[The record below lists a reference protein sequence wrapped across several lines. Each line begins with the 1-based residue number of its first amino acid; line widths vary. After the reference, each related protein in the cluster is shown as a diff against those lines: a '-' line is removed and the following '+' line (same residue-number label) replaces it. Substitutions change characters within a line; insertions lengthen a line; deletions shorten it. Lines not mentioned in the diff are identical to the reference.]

1 MLPKHGGSEDAGK
14 RAHLFACLFFL
25 GSFLLSGGTA
35 GAAGFGQNPV
45 MPAYGLFP
53 ADQFVVTNGGCR
65 DCTALPQ
72 ALWYFRNETIAVPKP
87 GVPFAGYEPALPV
100 WEDLAAWAKVNP
112 INGATEFPPLVW
124 LGAPDV
130 VAGAQLAGDGRTIR
144 SGGSEMTLQLA
155 PKLPLNGAWFDSSS
169 VAFFRGRPLKMRGN
183 QQAEGFVARTFW
195 PQDFRI
201 PEAPAHIELVAD
213 PAALRG
219 WVRAQPQGGAQ
230 DPFVVESVWKRGS
243 SAPRTGQ
250 PLLGLMLNG
259 AQGDDDE
266 AHGGH
271 FALMTGRIGAQGGID
286 EWLVNNFYTLD
297 AESEKGII
305 AAPVPVENYLGDLN
319 SGQAWYRPSY
329 LLVATLRDARSAAW
343 LQSALGRVY
352 NQFYRHQFP
361 YQHARANCAG
371 ISVTTVRTLGWQ
383 IPARGAES
391 WPQAIVGLPL
401 VALRERSL
409 SKGKM
414 IFDYLTEDR
423 TRLYPAAA
431 FEEMGADLLRLARGQ
446 AGRPLSEFERV
457 LAEDIEE
464 ILLVRVPQFPSS
476 RAWGDWP
483 VESSAEYTAR
493 VPKNPAEQKIIPV
506 PPRKFPDELRDPRS
520 PAAPWL
526 RSDYAAAAWGLAIV
540 ALFVFI
546 LRRLL
551 A

>member
-1 MLPKHGGSEDAGK
+1 MLNV
-14 RAHLFACLFFL
+14 
-25 GSFLLSGGTA
+25 GTA
-35 GAAGFGQNPV
+35 GAAGFGQNPA
-45 MPAYGLFP
+45 MHAYGLFP
-53 ADQFVVTNGGCR
+53 ANQFVVTSGGCR

-72 ALWYFRNETIAVPKP
+72 ALWYFGAETIAVPKP
-87 GVPFAGYEPALPV
+87 GVPLAGFEPALQV
-100 WEDLAAWAKVNP
+100 REDLAAWAKASA
-112 INGATEFPPLVW
+112 INGASEFPPLIW

-144 SGGSEMTLQLA
+144 SGGSEMVLQLA
-155 PKLPLNGAWFDSSS
+155 PRLPLNSAWFDANS

-201 PEAPAHIELVAD
+201 PDVPASSELAAD
-213 PAALRG
+213 PSAVRG

-230 DPFVVESVWKRGS
+230 GPFVVESVWRRPGN
-243 SAPRTGQ
+243 AGPRAGQ

-271 FALMTGRIGAQGGID
+271 FALMTGRIGVQGGID
-286 EWLVNNFYTLD
+286 DWLVNNFYTLD

-305 AAPVPVENYLGDLN
+305 AAPVPLDNYLGDLN

-329 LLVATLRDARSAAW
+329 LLVATLKDARSAAH

-352 NQFYRHQFP
+352 NQFYRHQFA

-371 ISVTTVRTLGWQ
+371 ISVITARTLGWQ
-383 IPARGAES
+383 VPARGPES
-391 WPQAIVGLPL
+391 WLRGIVALPL
-401 VALRERSL
+401 VALREGSL
-409 SKGKM
+409 SKGRTS
-414 IFDYLTEDR
+414 FDYLTEDQ
-423 TRLYPAAA
+423 TGLYPAAA
-431 FEEMGADLLRLARGQ
+431 FEEMGADLLRLATGQ
-446 AGRPLSEFERV
+446 SGRDLSEFERV
-457 LAEDIEE
+457 LAGEIEE

-483 VESSAEYTAR
+483 VESSVEYHAR
-493 VPKNPAEQKIIPV
+493 VPKNPAERKIIPV
-506 PPRKFPDELRDPRS
+506 PPREFPDELRDPRS
-520 PAAPWL
+520 PPEPWQ
-526 RSDYAAAAWGLAIV
+526 RSDYAVAAWALAIV
-540 ALFVFI
+540 VLFVFI